1 MDNQL
6 IEIYT
11 TLFSELGYK
20 KDNDIPNFFFNYEL
34 NSFYICTIIHEE
46 HLDQWMGE
54 QINIYNSVMNKQE
67 NPHRV
72 KNNMTHLVFYITEK
86 KDQSFVFELEEDEY
100 YFKKHVIVL
109 NHEEISD
116 FNNQF
121 ENSQYKSYQL
131 FFENKVDDNSC
142 FENYK
147 KNRSKNYYSM
157 ILKFYIKIPS
167 LYLSKSVSSSEL
179 QTLKKSIEKELAEI
193 NLLDFSNQ
201 LIEVMDPYIA
211 LDEELKNLDIETLNK
226 WVGEIN
232 DEK

>member
-1 MDNQL
+1 
-6 IEIYT
+6 
-11 TLFSELGYK
+11 
-20 KDNDIPNFFFNYEL
+20 
-34 NSFYICTIIHEE
+34 
-46 HLDQWMGE
+46 
-54 QINIYNSVMNKQE
+54 MNKQE

-72 KNNMTHLVFYITEK
+72 KNNMTHLVFYITEEEN
-86 KDQSFVFELEEDEY
+86 QSFVFELEEDEY

-109 NHEEISD
+109 NYEEIND
-116 FNNQF
+116 FNYQF
-121 ENSQYKSYQL
+121 KNSQFQSYQL
-131 FFENKVDDNSC
+131 FFENTVDDNSY

-179 QTLKKSIEKELAEI
+179 QTLKESIEKELEEI

-201 LIEVMDPYIA
+201 LNEVMDSYIA
-211 LDEELKNLDIETLNK
+211 LGEELKTLNIETLNK
-226 WVGEIN
+226 WIGEIK